1 MSWLTS
7 WFSSPKV
14 GPTSSDTGPTTNVP
28 QSRLLEEPPA
38 KALEARPASGTEQKL
53 EDAPVSNNLR
63 SPSSTSQVINPNR
76 NKIIFGAGLAFFG
89 FSLLITKRAFARK
102 RLANPA
108 FYANGPEVQA
118 EQAKKVSGPMEALE
132 ALNIA
137 TINVLSVAMMATG
150 GMMWAFDINSMSDA
164 RRVLRGGLGVDGTG
178 KSEKDAEEDFEEW
191 MATVLA
197 RKEAKG
203 EKPVQVNERGR
214 ER

>member
-1 MSWLTS
+1 MSWLAS

-14 GPTSSDTGPTTNVP
+14 GSPSTDTGATTSVP
-28 QSRLLEEPPA
+28 PPRLLEETPA
-38 KALEARPASGTEQKL
+38 KAPQAPPVTRTGQRTE
-53 EDAPVSNNLR
+53 DGPTPNL
-63 SPSSTSQVINPNR
+63 PQSSTSQVVNPNR

-89 FSLLITKRAFARK
+89 FSLLVTKRAFARK

-108 FYANGPEVQA
+108 FYANGPEIQA
-118 EQAKKVSGPMEALE
+118 EQAKKVSGPMEAME
-132 ALNIA
+132 ALSIA
-137 TINVLSVAMMATG
+137 TINVLSLAMVATSGAML
-150 GMMWAFDINSMSDA
+150 AFDINSMSDA

-197 RKEAKG
+197 RKDTKG
-203 EKPVQVNERGR
+203 ERPVQVNERGR